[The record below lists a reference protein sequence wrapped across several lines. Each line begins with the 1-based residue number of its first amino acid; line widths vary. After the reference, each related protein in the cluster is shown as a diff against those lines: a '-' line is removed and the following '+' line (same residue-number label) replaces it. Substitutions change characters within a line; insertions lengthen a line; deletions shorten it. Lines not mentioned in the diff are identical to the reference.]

1 MKIGSTNVKISM
13 AAIAVFVVFTLLLL
27 ITFYLTGDKTILVWG
42 IPTVILL
49 VVIPVS
55 LSYMSQREYNEL
67 APMYEAEAKTVRIRM
82 INESMIGQVV
92 RIQGVVEQVRFQFI
106 NRPQYVVADRSGEI
120 SVKMFTAPMEDVKKG
135 DIVEVLGMV
144 IMRYMVVG
152 DPVVNGVVIRQAG
165 ATPAPSSGA
174 DGKKGKEKKD

>member
-1 MKIGSTNVKISM
+1 
-13 AAIAVFVVFTLLLL
+13 
-27 ITFYLTGDKTILVWG
+27 
-42 IPTVILL
+42 
-49 VVIPVS
+49 
-55 LSYMSQREYNEL
+55 
-67 APMYEAEAKTVRIRM
+67 
-82 INESMIGQVV
+82 
-92 RIQGVVEQVRFQFI
+92 VRFQFI

-165 ATPAPSSGA
+165 ATPAPSLNA